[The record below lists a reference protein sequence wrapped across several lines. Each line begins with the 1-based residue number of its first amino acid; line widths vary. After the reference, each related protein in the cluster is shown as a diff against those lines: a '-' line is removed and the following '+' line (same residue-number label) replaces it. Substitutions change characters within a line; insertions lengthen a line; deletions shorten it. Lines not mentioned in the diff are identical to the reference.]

1 MIVSLY
7 VADIIITRSNIQI
20 INTFKANMKKESEM
34 VDRGLLNYFFGME
47 VIQDKE
53 DVILSKEKYANK
65 LVYKFRMRDSKS
77 VSTPVTPQGKG
88 VEDDKEYGD
97 PTKY

>member
-7 VADIIITRSNIQI
+7 VADIIITRSNIHI

-34 VDRGLLNYFFGME
+34 VDRGLLNYLFGME

-77 VSTPVTPQGKG
+77 VSTSFTPRGKG